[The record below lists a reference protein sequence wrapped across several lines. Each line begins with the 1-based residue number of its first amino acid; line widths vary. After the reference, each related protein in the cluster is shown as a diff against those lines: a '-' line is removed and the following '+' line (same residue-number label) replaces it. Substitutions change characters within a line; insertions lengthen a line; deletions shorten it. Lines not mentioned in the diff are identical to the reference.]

1 MWDVEGKAYI
11 ERSGPAFLAQAQLY
25 YEALEV
31 VDDLMTVPLDEVLKV
46 AVFDFDDRT
55 PDRLG
60 EVTEA
65 PVAGGFS
72 AVAQF
77 VRANKIDQIF
87 IALPMAL
94 TLSTRLE

>member
-1 MWDVEGKAYI
+1 M
-11 ERSGPAFLAQAQLY
+11 AF
-25 YEALEV
+25 
-31 VDDLMTVPLDEVLKV
+31 
-46 AVFDFDDRT
+46 FDDRT

-87 IALPMAL
+87 IALPMASQPRIL
-94 TLSTRLE
+94 KLLIEDRKSVV